1 MPKQLADTMDNA
13 RPIKGHNGLI
23 ILLVCL
29 VVGIILGLTVSS
41 LYREKKSSLQ
51 AAKMKTSAQAQLL
64 GESAASVLYDVDLI
78 LLATK
83 HLLENDT
90 VREGTFPPGIEA
102 FIRAELNF
110 LPQVTGMA
118 FLSTTGELLYSSG
131 TWKESALPSLVA
143 HRDEWLELFVGTTH
157 EGDAARIL
165 LSRRLENQA
174 GVFIGVLAAEIAPH
188 FFYKKYENYLSI
200 DVAAIALFDITGAVL
215 SGWYNDDKG
224 RHSFAGDLLQDIPLF
239 SPLTKILPLAGGLQV
254 YEDSESVIA
263 TSQLTSFPF
272 NIAVAGNKELIFA
285 DWRAATRQNLA
296 ILAISALLAGAAT
309 VLAWSHRKKRW
320 QAENQLRLHQLHLE
334 EMVILR
340 TKKISLMNEELAH
353 KNEDLHQAMAEIKT
367 LSSFL
372 PICSH
377 CKKIRDDQGYWSQVD
392 EYIGSQTGTQFSHS
406 ICPGCAAIHYPDMDI
421 YSETDE
427 DC

>member
-1 MPKQLADTMDNA
+1 MSQQLTDAMDDA
-13 RPIKGHNGLI
+13 QQIKGHNGLV
-23 ILLVCL
+23 ILLAFL

-41 LYREKKSSLQ
+41 LYREKRSSLQ

-90 VREGTFPPGIEA
+90 VQEGTFPQRIET
-102 FIRAELNF
+102 FIQSQLIF

-118 FLSTTGELLYSSG
+118 FLSTNGELLYSSG
-131 TWKESALPSLVA
+131 KWKESALPSLVA

-157 EGDAARIL
+157 KGADARII
-165 LSRRLENQA
+165 LSRRMENQA
-174 GVFIGVLAAEIAPH
+174 GEFIGVLAAEIAPH

-200 DVAAIALFDITGAVL
+200 DVAAIVLFDITGAVL
-215 SGWYNDDKG
+215 SGWYSDRKG
-224 RHSFAGDLLQDIPLF
+224 QHSFAGDLLQDVPLF
-239 SPLTKILPLAGGLQV
+239 SPLTNVLPLTGGLQV
-254 YEDSESVIA
+254 YEDSESIIA
-263 TSQLTSFPF
+263 TSQLPNFPL
-272 NIAVAGNKELIFA
+272 NIAVASNKEIIFA
-285 DWRAATRQNLA
+285 DWQAATRQNLA
-296 ILAISALLAGAAT
+296 ILAIGALLAGAAT
-309 VLAWSHRKKRW
+309 VLAWLHRKKRW

-334 EMVILR
+334 EMVIER
-340 TKKISLMNEELAH
+340 TRKISFMNKELAR

-377 CKKIRDDQGYWSQVD
+377 CKKIRDDQGYWSQVE

-421 YSETDE
+421 YGETDD

>member
-1 MPKQLADTMDNA
+1 MAKQVADAMGDA
-13 RPIKGHNGLI
+13 RQIKGHNGLI
-23 ILLVCL
+23 ILLTCL

-90 VREGTFPPGIEA
+90 VQEGTVPPGIET
-102 FIRAELNF
+102 FIRAQLYF

-131 TWKESALPSLVA
+131 TWKESALPSLAA

-157 EGDAARIL
+157 KGDDARIL

-174 GVFIGVLAAEIAPH
+174 GVFMGVLAAEIAPH

-200 DVAAIALFDITGAVL
+200 DVAAIVLFDITGAVL

-239 SPLTKILPLAGGLQV
+239 SPLTKFLPLAGGLQV
-254 YEDSESVIA
+254 YEDSESIIA

-272 NIAVAGNKELIFA
+272 NIAVASNKELIFA
-285 DWRAATRQNLA
+285 DWQAATRQNLA
-296 ILAISALLAGAAT
+296 ILAISALLAGTAT

-320 QAENQLRLHQLHLE
+320 QAENQLSLHQLHLE
-334 EMVILR
+334 EMVIER
-340 TKKISLMNEELAH
+340 TKKISLMNKALAR

-377 CKKIRDDQGYWSQVD
+377 CKKIRDDQGYWSQVE
-392 EYIGSQTGTQFSHS
+392 EYIGAQTGTQFSHS
-406 ICPGCAAIHYPDMDI
+406 ICPGCAAIHYPDIDI
-421 YSETDE
+421 YGETD
-427 DC
+427 DG